1 MKQKSRNETMKVFKM
16 FILEAKILRKRKEM
30 RKIFEFLIVRF

>member
-16 FILEAKILRKRKEM
+16 FILEAKILRTLKEKRNEKD
-30 RKIFEFLIVRF
+30 I